1 MLGPRVGVP
10 ARTVSR
16 ILRRHRVRYLR
27 VLDPMT
33 GEAIRSSKTT
43 AVRYKRDRPGELVH
57 MDQVT
62 RSIALVAADQFSGGP
77 VQVGQ
82 PVQPASDQHCVHRG
96 GRDPEKVTDR
106 HRTQPVPTTQAHDR
120 PTCARSSTTRRIARP
135 PERWA
140 SPDQS
145 PTDRAGAGRVESRQ
159 HWHG

>member
-62 RSIALVAADQFSGGP
+62 RSIALVAADQFSIGP
-77 VQVGQ
+77 ALRAPWRPGSREGHRS
-82 PVQPASDQHCVHRG
+82 PPDPTGADDAGSRSAGPCAATCGDADDAEHSSGPAF
-96 GRDPEKVTDR
+96 
-106 HRTQPVPTTQAHDR
+106 
-120 PTCARSSTTRRIARP
+120 P
-135 PERWA
+135 P
-140 SPDQS
+140 
-145 PTDRAGAGRVESRQ
+145 
-159 HWHG
+159 